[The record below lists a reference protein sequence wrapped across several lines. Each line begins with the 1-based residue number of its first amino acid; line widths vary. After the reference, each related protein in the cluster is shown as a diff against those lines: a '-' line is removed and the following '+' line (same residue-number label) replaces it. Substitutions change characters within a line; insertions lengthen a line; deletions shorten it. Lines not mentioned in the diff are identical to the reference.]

1 MGNMHLENTGTVLS
15 VSMEERE
22 LTSISVSS
30 AAADVLLPYTMPEAE
45 YMYGCSA
52 TAIGMLLGYYD
63 LYGYTENGITYD
75 FSNLI
80 EGNISVDSRGSDNGS
95 IYDMKDPSLLAN
107 FIASA
112 GYLDR
117 FYGQSASHEKG
128 YSFINGDPD
137 QGLNIAAWDCLA
149 DYLGTGQYWRSNDD
163 LSTTHYLATLD
174 HLRTT
179 SQTTTIS
186 GERMPIKYIDFKYG
200 LSLYTASRGYT
211 LDAAST
217 ASISVDNFTF
227 EDFMDEID
235 SGRSVLI
242 SMNSPGGGHMV
253 VAYGYNINTR
263 EIIFDDTY
271 RSDCRMRW
279 NGTYEYSNDTYSISS
294 VTTVVFDTSNLTAAF
309 TPGEWLT
316 DYETALQWAAA
327 KQVPILV
334 YYGDRA
340 TCGFCKNLEDEIFD
354 TDEFRQYTL
363 SSSVILLKNTRV
375 PGISY
380 GGTPS
385 CFLLAPDG
393 TLLSSK
399 NGYGAGAKEEWL
411 AWFTSY
417 VELAGSIQTADIAIS
432 SPVIAV
438 TAGATG
444 SSAEIHSSDRIYLSL
459 DITNSGELPVGRSF
473 KLQIKVDGNIV
484 TTVDVQPLAVGE
496 TRRIRDIEIGS
507 RGSGTHSYEILADS
521 ENVVLERKESNNVL
535 SGTFFVQYGD
545 DLRVVSSTEKLT
557 NTTSSNLL
565 VISRGQVL
573 VSSGGLMRDSII
585 DGGGARVYSRGSARN
600 VSVANGYMIFS
611 QGASA
616 ANLTFQSAGSGHL
629 FAGTISG
636 VTISSGGQLF
646 ISSGGTVR
654 DAENAGGLF
663 LTNGTI
669 SGAHVYSGGYLRGYF
684 HHSNLA
690 FSDIVIHS
698 GGTLDNYY
706 CDITGAGTMH
716 NITVHAGGDAMLI
729 GRISGEIIVAGQI
742 SIGSSHTSF
751 DSGTKFKLDIS
762 QRLPDESLYFDFH
775 SGLNNCELSLVISE
789 EQTAGSYRLM
799 YAADDFNNSFSIC
812 SDTGV
817 CYTTQTLSTDSVARV
832 GDLTFELEKDH
843 WLTAN
848 VYKAGIYCS
857 GTVLSSGVHTIKYG
871 MEALDTTVLSGA
883 TVYLRTD
890 GIARDLRLSQ
900 DGRLYVSSGGTA
912 SGTVISGSAGI
923 SSGNTGQRVFFDW
936 GYAALSSGGQMSA
949 TTVLDGGWLR
959 ISSGGSAN
967 GLTLQSAGSCY
978 ISAGGTLTS
987 GLVESGGFLYASDG
1001 SISGLDITS
1010 GGSANLY
1017 AGNVAGKINL
1027 GGYLYLYSGTNLQN
1041 TELNFDLTERN
1052 ASGTTLLNNQSGS
1065 SFGAYSITVKADSA
1079 PGQYTLSYGENFSGK
1094 QITIRQG
1101 NTILGTVSTENA
1113 LTKNGTTYSLLQSN
1127 SYLYF
1132 SIENETLANRADL
1145 ALLSPFVLC
1154 GTDGNTA
1161 LQDNSNITLTFSV
1174 ANTGAVHA
1182 GAQTAAI
1189 YVDGSKVTDLSIAA
1203 INAGSCANYNCS
1215 LSQLTAGQH
1224 QIKVVLDTADKIAE
1238 QDEVN
1243 NTYTQ
1248 TVFVSSAALPA
1259 PSGVWLNSSSLGS
1272 RVSAQT
1278 VTSGQSMYVFS
1289 GGTVESAM
1297 IASRGSAFISSGGVV
1312 RQLELQHSS
1321 ARVSVG
1327 FGGTVSQAVLSGGGL
1342 TISSGATVSS
1352 LVQQSGT
1359 VYLQGNLSGARVSG
1373 GSLRLSSGARTV
1385 STLLI
1390 GSGYEDV
1397 FANAVTEKAVI
1408 SSGGRILLAGGSALE
1423 TEVYS
1428 AGSLSVRAHSGLF
1441 SYASNARIHSA
1452 GFMDVYD
1459 SSLAENTVIH
1469 EAGYV
1474 RVRDYGS
1481 ALNTKIEY
1489 GASMYVHGTSGY
1501 AYDTLVSGF
1510 ARVYDGAVMSNTTI
1524 ASGGSFHLW
1533 RGGYLKDVQVLSG
1546 GLLDLREQTPIL
1558 QGTVTVR
1565 GELRASYA
1573 GTIVEDAEITLD
1585 LSDHTAESG
1594 YLITGYNKLNCGF
1607 SITVAADQAEGTYK
1621 LLNNVTNFDLNISI
1635 GNGATDYGTLNTT
1648 GRTVTYG
1655 GKEFAL
1661 VRQDSAVLLEVKG
1674 SGSTPP
1680 TPPAPPAPQEK
1691 PVNIYSA
1698 GKLVSSAAVI
1708 SGAAIGSNT
1717 SMLANSGGS
1726 ALQTTVT
1733 SGGKMFAS
1741 AGAVI
1746 AGLNVNSGGS
1756 AVFHSGA
1763 VLSGS
1768 HTYAGNIILSGAV
1781 NASGAQVNLDISR
1794 NFTASGII
1802 VNDLA
1807 LLAAMSYT
1815 ITVSASQ
1822 NYGTYQI
1829 ANGAAGFNQTITI
1842 CTTGGVCYSTLS
1854 LDNPVCDAAAAR
1866 CYGLSVSGGILLLSI
1881 TSSAGTQPPVVSSGK
1896 VNVFSGGTL
1905 LSGGNTL
1912 SGAAIGS
1919 NTSML
1924 ASSGGSALQTT
1935 VTSGGKMFAY
1945 NGAEISGLNVSS
1957 GGSAVFRTGAVLTGS
1972 HTYAGNI
1979 VLSGA
1984 VNASEAQVNFDISH
1998 NTTAARIIVND
2009 LALLAAKSYTITV
2022 SASQNYGTYQI
2033 ANGAAEFNQTITIC
2047 TTAGVCYNNLTLN
2060 NSVCDAAAA
2069 RCYGLSVSSGT
2080 LLLSITSSAGQPVVS
2095 AGQVKVYSGTRLV
2108 SSAAMISGTVL
2119 YSGGCNSM
2127 VITSGGTAQATI
2139 LSSGGVMRVSS
2150 GGLADGAVI
2159 ESRGTVYVSNG
2170 GRMTETLVGSAGG
2183 LHIKSGG
2190 TVDTLGI
2197 ASGAT
2202 VHASSGSVLSGTIR
2216 AEGKLNISGTV
2227 QAAAA
2232 EIVFD
2237 LTNRTASSPILIS
2250 NPGGLSGAAY
2260 SITVAADQ
2268 AAGVYQLAD
2277 KAGGFTGSI
2286 TVRSGAEEWGT
2297 LSADG
2302 TGFCKDGKC
2311 YSLAVSDALL
2321 TLTVNAAEITPLQSS
2336 PSGIAWTP
2344 VTGTEKYTVSYSA
2357 DRFGHGLTIETS
2369 GSAVDTYGLPAGTYQ
2384 WQVCADGV
2392 CHPGNDVVSTPAA
2405 EPQKFISDADGNLD
2419 LFFGNANGI
2428 WESGYAAEHQGVLNG
2443 WTGTAEQVVL
2453 DGKNK
2458 VADVFSGSSDA
2469 NILVLTDDTNGDALF
2484 VDDVF
2489 TAFGKDAA
2497 RLSQIDEI
2505 RAGAGDDIVDM
2516 TSQQFACSGD
2526 GVKIYGGNG
2535 DDTIWANNGSNTLFG
2550 DAGNDRIVGGSGNDV
2565 IVGGSG
2571 DDLLHGGGG
2580 SDIFCFGGN
2589 WGNDTVQQLDS
2600 SSVTLWFESGSES
2613 NWNAATLTYSDGS
2626 NSVTVSGVSNVTLKF
2641 GTDASLP
2648 DGAFADAASEKI
2660 FEDKSKGMIA

>member
-1 MGNMHLENTGTVLS
+1 
-15 VSMEERE
+15 
-22 LTSISVSS
+22 
-30 AAADVLLPYTMPEAE
+30 
-45 YMYGCSA
+45 
-52 TAIGMLLGYYD
+52 
-63 LYGYTENGITYD
+63 
-75 FSNLI
+75 
-80 EGNISVDSRGSDNGS
+80 
-95 IYDMKDPSLLAN
+95 
-107 FIASA
+107 
-112 GYLDR
+112 
-117 FYGQSASHEKG
+117 
-128 YSFINGDPD
+128 
-137 QGLNIAAWDCLA
+137 
-149 DYLGTGQYWRSNDD
+149 
-163 LSTTHYLATLD
+163 
-174 HLRTT
+174 
-179 SQTTTIS
+179 
-186 GERMPIKYIDFKYG
+186 
-200 LSLYTASRGYT
+200 
-211 LDAAST
+211 
-217 ASISVDNFTF
+217 
-227 EDFMDEID
+227 
-235 SGRSVLI
+235 
-242 SMNSPGGGHMV
+242 
-253 VAYGYNINTR
+253 
-263 EIIFDDTY
+263 
-271 RSDCRMRW
+271 
-279 NGTYEYSNDTYSISS
+279 
-294 VTTVVFDTSNLTAAF
+294 
-309 TPGEWLT
+309 
-316 DYETALQWAAA
+316 
-327 KQVPILV
+327 
-334 YYGDRA
+334 
-340 TCGFCKNLEDEIFD
+340 
-354 TDEFRQYTL
+354 
-363 SSSVILLKNTRV
+363 
-375 PGISY
+375 
-380 GGTPS
+380 
-385 CFLLAPDG
+385 
-393 TLLSSK
+393 
-399 NGYGAGAKEEWL
+399 
-411 AWFTSY
+411 
-417 VELAGSIQTADIAIS
+417 
-432 SPVIAV
+432 
-438 TAGATG
+438 
-444 SSAEIHSSDRIYLSL
+444 
-459 DITNSGELPVGRSF
+459 
-473 KLQIKVDGNIV
+473 
-484 TTVDVQPLAVGE
+484 
-496 TRRIRDIEIGS
+496 
-507 RGSGTHSYEILADS
+507 
-521 ENVVLERKESNNVL
+521 
-535 SGTFFVQYGD
+535 
-545 DLRVVSSTEKLT
+545 
-557 NTTSSNLL
+557 
-565 VISRGQVL
+565 
-573 VSSGGLMRDSII
+573 
-585 DGGGARVYSRGSARN
+585 
-600 VSVANGYMIFS
+600 
-611 QGASA
+611 
-616 ANLTFQSAGSGHL
+616 
-629 FAGTISG
+629 
-636 VTISSGGQLF
+636 
-646 ISSGGTVR
+646 
-654 DAENAGGLF
+654 
-663 LTNGTI
+663 
-669 SGAHVYSGGYLRGYF
+669 
-684 HHSNLA
+684 
-690 FSDIVIHS
+690 
-698 GGTLDNYY
+698 
-706 CDITGAGTMH
+706 
-716 NITVHAGGDAMLI
+716 MLI
-729 GRISGEIIVAGQI
+729 GRLSGEIIVAGQI

-751 DSGTKFKLDIS
+751 DSGTQFKLDIS

-832 GDLTFELEKDH
+832 GDLTFELEKDY

-923 SSGNTGQRVFFDW
+923 SSGSTGQRVFFDW
-936 GYAALSSGGQMSA
+936 GYAVLSSGGQMSA
-949 TTVLDGGWLR
+949 TTVLDGGLLR

-1001 SISGLDITS
+1001 SISGLDIAS

-1079 PGQYTLSYGENFSGK
+1079 PGQYALSYGENFSGK

-1161 LQDNSNITLTFSV
+1161 LLDNSNITLTFSV
-1174 ANTGAVHA
+1174 ANTGAVNA
-1182 GAQTAAI
+1182 EAQTAAI

-1385 STLLI
+1385 SSLLI

-1680 TPPAPPAPQEK
+1680 TPPAPQEK

-1763 VLSGS
+1763 ELSGS

-1794 NFTASGII
+1794 NSTASG
-1802 VNDLA
+1802 
-1807 LLAAMSYT
+1807 
-1815 ITVSASQ
+1815 
-1822 NYGTYQI
+1822 
-1829 ANGAAGFNQTITI
+1829 
-1842 CTTGGVCYSTLS
+1842 
-1854 LDNPVCDAAAAR
+1854 
-1866 CYGLSVSGGILLLSI
+1866 
-1881 TSSAGTQPPVVSSGK
+1881 
-1896 VNVFSGGTL
+1896 
-1905 LSGGNTL
+1905 
-1912 SGAAIGS
+1912 
-1919 NTSML
+1919 
-1924 ASSGGSALQTT
+1924 
-1935 VTSGGKMFAY
+1935 
-1945 NGAEISGLNVSS
+1945 
-1957 GGSAVFRTGAVLTGS
+1957 
-1972 HTYAGNI
+1972 
-1979 VLSGA
+1979 
-1984 VNASEAQVNFDISH
+1984 
-1998 NTTAARIIVND
+1998 IIVND

-2033 ANGAAEFNQTITIC
+2033 AN
-2047 TTAGVCYNNLTLN
+2047 
-2060 NSVCDAAAA
+2060 
-2069 RCYGLSVSSGT
+2069 
-2080 LLLSITSSAGQPVVS
+2080 
-2095 AGQVKVYSGTRLV
+2095 
-2108 SSAAMISGTVL
+2108 
-2119 YSGGCNSM
+2119 
-2127 VITSGGTAQATI
+2127 
-2139 LSSGGVMRVSS
+2139 
-2150 GGLADGAVI
+2150 
-2159 ESRGTVYVSNG
+2159 
-2170 GRMTETLVGSAGG
+2170 
-2183 LHIKSGG
+2183 
-2190 TVDTLGI
+2190 
-2197 ASGAT
+2197 
-2202 VHASSGSVLSGTIR
+2202 
-2216 AEGKLNISGTV
+2216 
-2227 QAAAA
+2227 
-2232 EIVFD
+2232 
-2237 LTNRTASSPILIS
+2237 
-2250 NPGGLSGAAY
+2250 
-2260 SITVAADQ
+2260 
-2268 AAGVYQLAD
+2268 
-2277 KAGGFTGSI
+2277 
-2286 TVRSGAEEWGT
+2286 
-2297 LSADG
+2297 
-2302 TGFCKDGKC
+2302 
-2311 YSLAVSDALL
+2311 
-2321 TLTVNAAEITPLQSS
+2321 
-2336 PSGIAWTP
+2336 
-2344 VTGTEKYTVSYSA
+2344 
-2357 DRFGHGLTIETS
+2357 
-2369 GSAVDTYGLPAGTYQ
+2369 
-2384 WQVCADGV
+2384 
-2392 CHPGNDVVSTPAA
+2392 
-2405 EPQKFISDADGNLD
+2405 
-2419 LFFGNANGI
+2419 
-2428 WESGYAAEHQGVLNG
+2428 
-2443 WTGTAEQVVL
+2443 
-2453 DGKNK
+2453 
-2458 VADVFSGSSDA
+2458 
-2469 NILVLTDDTNGDALF
+2469 
-2484 VDDVF
+2484 
-2489 TAFGKDAA
+2489 
-2497 RLSQIDEI
+2497 
-2505 RAGAGDDIVDM
+2505 
-2516 TSQQFACSGD
+2516 
-2526 GVKIYGGNG
+2526 
-2535 DDTIWANNGSNTLFG
+2535 
-2550 DAGNDRIVGGSGNDV
+2550 
-2565 IVGGSG
+2565 
-2571 DDLLHGGGG
+2571 
-2580 SDIFCFGGN
+2580 
-2589 WGNDTVQQLDS
+2589 
-2600 SSVTLWFESGSES
+2600 
-2613 NWNAATLTYSDGS
+2613 
-2626 NSVTVSGVSNVTLKF
+2626 
-2641 GTDASLP
+2641 
-2648 DGAFADAASEKI
+2648 
-2660 FEDKSKGMIA
+2660 